1 MLKMLNR
8 NFEYKKALALG
19 DKAFEALVTE
29 KVLELVPD
37 AKASWT
43 NYTLFVETTE
53 ANMRKIWSYFAK
65 TYGMMNIDVNQI
77 GDEYAV
83 DFK

>member
-1 MLKMLNR
+1 MPQP

-19 DKAFEALVTE
+19 DKAFEALVTD
-29 KVLELVPD
+29 KILQLVPQ
-37 AKASWT
+37 ATATWT
-43 NYTLFVETTE
+43 NYTLFLKTSDGDMQRVTNYL
-53 ANMRKIWSYFAK
+53 AS
-65 TYGMMNIDVNQI
+65 TYGMDNIDINQV